1 MGSPRVHELNV
12 KRTSR
17 HAQKRTSRRPTQPHV
32 CMSSSQGVCRT
43 CGRLMDAARFH
54 EHGVQANPRGKIGV
68 TKEFA
73 MLDGIGTVRA
83 AAPEEQLGFA
93 PPGVAARFAKRP
105 EGVYS
110 YGFGKNGESIRRFP
124 NATLGGAVTST
135 RIAAQ
140 RSREHHWVIDNRGG
154 YPVVVRAFDPAGKT
168 VYRVEEYAKTL
179 TREPVRVE
187 AKKKRTSR
195 RAA

>member
-1 MGSPRVHELNV
+1 M

-17 HAQKRTSRRPTQPHV
+17 QPQKRTSRRPTQPHA
-32 CMSSSQGVCRT
+32 CRLSSQGLCRT
-43 CGRLMDAARFH
+43 CGRLMDAERFH
-54 EHGVQANPRGKIGV
+54 EHGVESNPRGKIGV

-93 PPGVAARFAKRP
+93 PPGVAARIAKRP

-110 YGFGKNGESIRRFP
+110 YGFGKGGESIRRFP

-140 RSREHHWVIDNRGG
+140 RSREYHWVIDNRGD

-168 VYRVEEYAKTL
+168 LYRVEEYAKQL
-179 TREPVRVE
+179 ARVPVMVE
-187 AKKKRTSR
+187 AKKTKRTSR
-195 RAA
+195 SRAA